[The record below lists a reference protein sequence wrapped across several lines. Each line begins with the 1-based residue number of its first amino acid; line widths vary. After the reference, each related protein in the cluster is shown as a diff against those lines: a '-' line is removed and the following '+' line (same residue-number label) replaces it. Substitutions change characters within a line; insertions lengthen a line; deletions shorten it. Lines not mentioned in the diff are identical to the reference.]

1 MNPVLVVLS
10 VVVVLAVAATV
21 VHLLLTWMERRGW
34 IWYRTKN
41 RPRPSSL
48 GLLEEIYQPSM
59 EYLIEERS
67 SERARGSQDDSGDP
81 PDAGRDP
88 SEHDAHDGS
97 PPRS

>member
-48 GLLEEIYQPSM
+48 GLLEEIYQPSV
-59 EYLIEERS
+59 EHVTEQQVT
-67 SERARGSQDDSGDP
+67 QDTEADQAAQGEPEDGNEDP
-81 PDAGRDP
+81 
-88 SEHDAHDGS
+88 
-97 PPRS
+97 